1 MGRPPAWDIIEQVQ
15 QQKLNYYQKTL
26 TDDAIFSNLSTT
38 IDIFDSASFFADFT
52 LSDTLFSSLMSY
64 FIFDLNLND
73 IIPVN
78 LNFEIELPSID
89 EFLQGVLIKLIP
101 ISLQDLAPEL
111 SDILSDPLGPLNPS
125 VADAMKE
132 TKLEKCIYGKSSYG
146 NCYVDPATVREF
158 LRSTVF
164 AFMKKWYD
172 LKSAREMVSASA
184 KTLNINEDV
193 ARDIFNRLSKITHI
207 KYSCATVDYSWVDF
221 TTICE
226 EESHSPQVGVL
237 TYINYDLAQVSHD
250 YEDVFDAQAGCIAD
264 ESLVDYCSAVGEVEE
279 EKHPYLL
286 GDTRLV
292 QIQDKIWSNFRNRF
306 TTTAFAVGNYQRPE
320 ERRYPFIN
328 ERMEIYAQN
337 RGFAVQI
344 ENLVR
349 NIVQSIAPDTDPV
362 TMRMYQN
369 AVLEI
374 YGLSSPHKWG
384 LEMQR
389 SMSQDEY
396 KQYWLE
402 KWTRYGLD
410 PDILNELWSRTISVV
425 QRYSDIRTETRLRFL
440 RNRLRLVK

>member
-1 MGRPPAWDIIEQVQ
+1 MSKPPAWQIIEQIQ
-15 QQKLNYYQKTL
+15 QQKINYYQKTL
-26 TDDAIFSNLSTT
+26 TDEAIWGNLLTT
-38 IDIFDSASFFADFT
+38 IDIFDMASFLSDFT

-64 FIFDLNLND
+64 FIFDLNFND
-73 IIPVN
+73 IVPVN
-78 LNFEIELPSID
+78 LNWEIELPTFD
-89 EFLQGVLIKLIP
+89 EFMQGVMIKLIP
-101 ISLQDLAPEL
+101 ITLEDLAPEL
-111 SDILSDPLGPLNPS
+111 SDILSNPLWLLNPD
-125 VADAMKE
+125 VASAMQE

-146 NCYVDPATVREF
+146 NCYVDPIAVREF

-184 KTLNINEDV
+184 NTLNISEDI

-207 KYSCATVDYSWVDF
+207 KYSCATVDYSWTDF

-237 TYINYDLAQVSHD
+237 TYINYDLVQASHD
-250 YEDVFDAQAGCIAD
+250 YEDIFDAQTGCIAD
-264 ESLVDYCSAVGEVEE
+264 ESLVDYCSAVGEVDE

-286 GDTRLV
+286 GDTRFV
-292 QIQDKIWSNFRNRF
+292 QIQDRVVSNFRNRF
-306 TTTAFAVGNYQRPE
+306 TSTAFAVGNYQRPE
-320 ERRYPFIN
+320 ERRYPFVN

-337 RGFAVQI
+337 RGFAVQL

-349 NIVQSIAPDTDPV
+349 SIVQSIIPDIDPI
-362 TMRMYQN
+362 TLRMYQN

-374 YGLSSPHKWG
+374 YGLSSPHRWG

-389 SMSQDEY
+389 SMTMDEY
-396 KQYWLE
+396 RQFWIE

-410 PDILNELWSRTISVV
+410 PNILSELWSRTINIV

-440 RNRLRLVK
+440 RNRLRLVR